1 MRRVKFIKRNA
12 DNFFS
17 GSLQPSVFGD
27 FEVLSEKSQNIS
39 QNTISKNAL
48 NDRVSKLIKKK
59 LPCIGECIF

>member
-1 MRRVKFIKRNA
+1 MRRNA

-39 QNTISKNAL
+39 RNTISKNAL
-48 NDRVSKLIKKK
+48 DSININQI
-59 LPCIGECIF
+59 IG